1 MTATESLDRL
11 NLFAALYSPVHG
23 RVTAVSTASH
33 EIDFSIQKDK
43 LVCVTLIFEKIPLLL
58 GAFHF
63 NISLYG
69 PTSLDFYH
77 RASGIGNFRI
87 VGPPI
92 RSDGRGIEGITKL
105 PYRWKIGE

>member
-1 MTATESLDRL
+1 VA
-11 NLFAALYSPVHG
+11 
-23 RVTAVSTASH
+23 AVSTASR

-43 LVCVTLIFEKIPLLL
+43 TVCVTLIFEKIPLLL

-87 VGPPI
+87 TGPPI

-105 PYRWKIGE
+105 PYRFEIEG

>member
-11 NLFAALYSPVHG
+11 NLFAALCSPVHG
-23 RVTAVSTASH
+23 RVAAVSTASH
-33 EIDFSIQKDK
+33 EIDFSIRKDK
-43 LVCVTLIFEKIPLLL
+43 TVCVTLIFEKIPLLL

-63 NISLYG
+63 TISLYG

-87 VGPPI
+87 IGPPI

-105 PYRWKIGE
+105 PYRWKIEG